1 MLLSSPYGEV
11 ETMAVDKFI
20 KKWETGT
27 LGRSLTNQ
35 IEERL
40 RHSPPLKERVSHSI
54 YRLNVLQSR
63 LGQTASRME
72 YKNKELFE
80 KCVNAQMAKDFDR
93 AKIYANECSQ
103 IRNIV
108 KVVVGSQM
116 AIERV
121 ALRLETIQ
129 EFGDVVSTMGPVIG
143 VVQALKGKLSGV
155 VPEVSYELGMI
166 GENLNEL
173 VMEVGQ
179 ATGSSYSFES
189 YGAESQKI
197 LAEASALAEQ
207 KMKDKFPELP
217 ASALPTSE
225 KQFI

>member
-1 MLLSSPYGEV
+1 
-11 ETMAVDKFI
+11 MAVDKFV
-20 KKWETGT
+20 KKWEKDSGKSLPSQ
-27 LGRSLTNQ
+27 LGG
-35 IEERL
+35 RL
-40 RHSPPLKERVSHSI
+40 HNSPPLKEKVSHSI

-63 LGQTASRME
+63 LAQTTSRME
-72 YKNKELFE
+72 YKNKELFD

-103 IRNIV
+103 IKNIV
-108 KVVVGSQM
+108 KVVVCSQM

-121 ALRLETIQ
+121 ALRLETVE

-143 VVQALKGKLSGV
+143 VVQALKGNLSGV

-166 GENLNEL
+166 GENLNDL

-179 ATGSSYSFES
+179 ATGSSYSFEA
-189 YGAESQKI
+189 YGTESQKI
-197 LAEASALAEQ
+197 LAEASTLAEQ

-217 ASALPTSE
+217 PSALPTSE
-225 KQFI
+225 KQFV